1 MARKRDD
8 AIKANMAGWLDDAGP
23 DDAGPADLDR
33 AELARAALETA
44 RVAYGADAT
53 TPATPAR
60 ARPDKRRMVGVYLD
74 AAEVEALDARA
85 AAEDR
90 SVSYIVRAAV
100 RAYLGMT

>member
-1 MARKRDD
+1 MARRTRADD
-8 AIKANMAGWLDDAGP
+8 VAANVGTWMPG
-23 DDAGPADLDR
+23 
-33 AELARAALETA
+33 AAAVEGA
-44 RVAYGADAT
+44 AAADALAPALPST
-53 TPATPAR
+53 TPAPAER
-60 ARPDKRRMVGVYLD
+60 GRPDKRRMVGVYLD